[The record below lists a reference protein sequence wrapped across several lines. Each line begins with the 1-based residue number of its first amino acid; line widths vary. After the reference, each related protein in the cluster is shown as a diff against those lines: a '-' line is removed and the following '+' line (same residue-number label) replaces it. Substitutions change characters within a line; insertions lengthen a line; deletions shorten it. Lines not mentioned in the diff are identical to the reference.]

1 MVPGVEPK
9 FAVLPPRKSP
19 TLVILK
25 VLGEGNDLKSEAI
38 LSRVQNHEQAIRDC
52 AISYE
57 CVGFGC
63 GDLHIIEGTSTRKD
77 YERDIIDISTFV
89 VDDYEVFQVKKKI

>member
-1 MVPGVEPK
+1 MLLILLLLDDNV
-9 FAVLPPRKSP
+9 
-19 TLVILK
+19 VIYMLDELY
-25 VLGEGNDLKSEAI
+25 VYTF
-38 LSRVQNHEQAIRDC
+38 QNHEQAIRDC

-77 YERDIIDISTFV
+77 YDRDIIDISTFV